1 MINLKQY
8 LKIFFKNKMLLILY
22 ILLLVMINFVQMV
35 GLSHFNEDILASF
48 SQLHNSLR
56 TAIYYFAVFLFL
68 SYEYCRAEN
77 DLPILKKVN
86 ENKNKTLFISYVN
99 RFLVLIIL
107 NLATALIYLIYNV
120 SAYLSLGIKHF
131 EFMYHIAMSVLVNFF
146 MTGLLAILFG
156 MLLALVFKRLVA
168 FLISAIVIFLASPM
182 FESIAEREILSSGGL
197 NLYPVEE
204 IFNIYTP
211 SLFWMPNFLFGYSI
225 LPYRIALLIFW
236 IFAALAALFG
246 LLIQKN
252 RIRFCSIIVCVAVS
266 VSGIIIYFYPSSRL
280 IVDSNPSNS
289 LDSDLVYYWNNEQ
302 KEELGGFDVTD
313 YALNIDVTNKLN
325 VKSILTVSESIPEYK
340 FTLYHGYKITS
351 VKNQAGNQLEFSR
364 DGDYF
369 TIYNNSDVSQLYI
382 EYSGFS
388 PKFYSNSQGM
398 VLPGFFPYY
407 PHSGFKTIFNI
418 KKQGFYKL
426 LIDNKPNFS
435 ISVNGQKN
443 VYSNLSTLDN
453 KTFAGRSTG
462 VTIIS
467 GFIEKALVNGI
478 EVIYPYLDTFAF
490 TPDII
495 DESVN
500 KFIMEFHNSDVVKKI
515 IILPNLNLG
524 NTETA
529 LFDDYVTT
537 TTLIN
542 LAKQCEYDE
551 INPNKVDL
559 YETIDLYL
567 YNIDFFQQILGIEN
581 SREYN
586 GINIFTMTNDAI
598 ASLGEDKFLEIA
610 FTYIYDESDKRS
622 IEDFLSDLKTSVA
635 Y

>member
-1 MINLKQY
+1 MINLKQH
-8 LKIFFKNKMLLILY
+8 LKIFLKNKVLLVVY
-22 ILLLVMINFVQMV
+22 TLLLVLINITQFMS
-35 GLSHFNEDILASF
+35 LYHFNEDILASF
-48 SQLHNSLR
+48 SQLQNSLR

-68 SYEYCRAEN
+68 SYEYCRCEN
-77 DLPILKKVN
+77 DLPILKKAN
-86 ENKNKTLFISYVN
+86 ENKSLFISYIN

-107 NLATALIYLIYNV
+107 NLASALIYLIYNV
-120 SAYLSLGIKHF
+120 GAYLSLGIKHF
-131 EFMYHIAMSVLVNFF
+131 EFVYHIMMSVLVNFF
-146 MTGLLAILFG
+146 MTGLMAILFG

-168 FLISAIVIFLASPM
+168 FFIGAVFIFLTSPM
-182 FESIAEREILSSGGL
+182 FESIAEREILSNRL
-197 NLYPVEE
+197 NLYPIEE

-225 LPYRIALLIFW
+225 LPYRIALLVFW
-236 IFAALAALFG
+236 IFAMLTILLG
-246 LLIQKN
+246 LLIRKN
-252 RIRFCSIIVCVAVS
+252 RMKIYSIIVCAAVS
-266 VSGIIIYFYPSSRL
+266 ISGLIIFFQPSSRL
-280 IVDSNPSNS
+280 IVDYNPSKG
-289 LDSDLVYYWNNEQ
+289 LDSDLAYYRNNEQ

-325 VKSILTVSESIPEYK
+325 VKSILTVSESIPKYK

-388 PKFYSNSQGM
+388 PKFYSNSQGI

-418 KKQGFYKL
+418 KEQGFYKL

-500 KFIMEFHNSDVVKKI
+500 KFITEFHNSDLVKKI

-529 LFDDYVTT
+529 LFNDYVTT

-581 SREYN
+581 SGEYN
-586 GINIFTMTNDAI
+586 GIKIFTMTNDAI